1 MRRKA
6 ASYKSQA
13 MQSMPW
19 NTQKMHFLDSS
30 KIVIQHAVQKISCSE
45 FSFEKSAN
53 YTEYEGRNW
62 PQCGSNKKPPEIMT
76 RFYVYLAGVQPC
88 QEFSISHE
96 SPDFA
101 GKKNTKPEH

>member
-1 MRRKA
+1 
-6 ASYKSQA
+6 
-13 MQSMPW
+13 
-19 NTQKMHFLDSS
+19 MHFLDSS

-88 QEFSISHE
+88 QEISISHE

-101 GKKNTKPEH
+101 GEKKHQTRTLMLLCIP

>member
-1 MRRKA
+1 
-6 ASYKSQA
+6 
-13 MQSMPW
+13 MPW

-101 GKKNTKPEH
+101 GEKKHQTRTLMLLCIP